1 MKKVRMWASWSF
13 LILVGVGF
21 ALSVFLDRPSVAVET
36 INQQM
41 IGPSLI
47 YEAKSAEELGLEYL
61 TQEPEPLIA
70 GLMDN
75 IKYAERGVAQ
85 MTENIQVAIEL
96 GTNSPV
102 AIRALPDGGQ
112 LTKSGYEAIGY
123 VNSAGQAE
131 AFTPLF
137 LRAMFYIE
145 KNNRGQLARMPD
157 DDREV
162 LVADGSGAFLQAR
175 RIPTLD
181 LIVRPKRSEKIY
193 LVPQTNANA
202 ICRDALNAVLNR
214 RLKRFESQLS
224 KPTITLPKWW

>member
-1 MKKVRMWASWSF
+1 MWASWCL

-21 ALSVFLDRPSVAVET
+21 ALSVFLGHPSVAVDT

-41 IGPSLI
+41 IGLSLI
-47 YEAKSAEELGLEYL
+47 DEVKSAEELDLEYL
-61 TQEPEPLIA
+61 MQEPEPLMA

-75 IKYAERGVAQ
+75 IRYAERGVAQ

-102 AIRALPDGGQ
+102 AIRALPDGGE
-112 LTKSGYEAIGY
+112 LTRSGYEAIGY
-123 VNSAGQAE
+123 VNSAGQAQ

-145 KNNRGQLARMPD
+145 GNNGGQLARMPD
-157 DDREV
+157 DARQV

-193 LVPQTNANA
+193 LVPKTNANA
-202 ICRDALNAVLNR
+202 ICRDAINAVLNR
-214 RLKRFESQLS
+214 RLKRFESQLT
-224 KPTITLPKWW
+224 KPSITLPKWR